1 MKNPE
6 TNPFSLI
13 VKLISHHYAGLIAV
27 ILVGC
32 TCYLWMVEKP
42 VPEMLSNLTL
52 IVVSFLF
59 GKKVGS
65 APSDSGSDS
74 VTSKAD

>member
-13 VKLISHHYAGLIAV
+13 VKLVSHHYAGLIAV
-27 ILVGC
+27 ALVGC

-59 GKKVGS
+59 GKKAGS
-65 APSDSGSDS
+65 APSDSANDPLAP
-74 VTSKAD
+74 KAD